1 MAQFSLELCFRVAF
15 LAVLLPLTL
24 GACVDLDLGMGRGAI
39 PNSNITASS
48 IQSAST
54 PAKHGRL
61 NYASGSSWCAKTS
74 ERNPYLQID
83 LQTLHIVCAVST
95 QGNSQ
100 ADQWVKT
107 YKLQLSTDG
116 TNWTDYKELGQ
127 VKVLEGNM
135 DRNSAVKHVLYG
147 VLTRYVRFV
156 SQTQQGVACMRTE
169 VFGVKQKPTCD
180 SRAIG
185 LADGGRIP
193 DDSFFASSIYKSIYA
208 AKYGRLNGTGA
219 WAPKTTADPQDYL
232 QIDLLNEYVI
242 CAVATQGN
250 PPSQSPNAQEWTTE
264 YKLRFSLSGTT
275 FSPYNETKIEKVFT
289 GNSGKT
295 DTRKNSL
302 KEFASAK
309 FIHFLPTSYHNFK
322 VLRVEAYGIL
332 LSKVPSRPPTAF
344 NLTASS
350 STSITAS
357 WQLPPVFA
365 RHGTII
371 GFKLF
376 YKKKGSDKP
385 ARNLTIRGELTL
397 SKNVTGLDEYTEYEF
412 QVLAYSSDGDGP
424 NSSVEVERTME
435 DVPSQAPSNFTVTA
449 STSSIVTTY
458 WQLPPVDSRNGLI
471 IGFKLFY
478 KNKTVLGSATMLP
491 IIDGATHHKMVT
503 GLDKHTEYEFQVL
516 AYTSV
521 GDGPKSSPVMVRTM
535 KDGGCVEFYLGM
547 ENRTIPDNK
556 VAASSEQSANT
567 PSKNGRLHYTSGSS
581 WCARASE
588 RNPYLQIDLRALH
601 IICAVST
608 QGNSKADQ
616 WVKTYKLQ
624 LSTDGTT
631 WTDYKEL
638 GQVKVLEGNKDRNS
652 AVKHVL
658 YGVLTRYV
666 RFLPKTHQGGV
677 CMRTEVFGVKQKP
690 TCDSRAIGLADGGR
704 IPDDSFFASSIY
716 KSIYAAKY
724 GRLNGTG
731 AWAPKTTADPQDY
744 LQIDLLNEYVIC
756 AVATQGNPPSQS
768 PNAQEWTTE
777 YKLRFSLNGTTF
789 FPYIETK
796 IDKVFTGNSGKTDK
810 RKNSL
815 KEFASAKFIRF
826 LPTSYHGFKVLRVEA
841 YGILLTKVPSRPPT
855 AFNLTASSSTSVK
868 ATWQLPPVFARHGAI
883 VGFKLFYKKKGS
895 DEPARNLTIRG
906 ELTLDKDVTGLDE
919 YTEYEFQVLAYS
931 SDGDGPNS
939 SVEVERTM
947 EDAPSRP
954 PSNFR
959 INGTSS
965 TSVTASWQLPP
976 KNYRNGIIRGF
987 KLFYKKKASS
997 GSGTILSINSE
1008 AVLDKVVTGL
1018 DIYTEYEF
1026 QVLAF
1031 TSAGDGVNSSL
1042 VVERTGEDVP
1052 SRPPDG
1058 FTLNVTS
1065 SISIIAS
1072 WQLPP
1077 KNSRNGIIR
1086 GFKLYYKKKG
1096 SSGAGRMQSINNQ
1109 ATHNKVVTGLEKY
1122 TEYEFQVLAFT
1133 SVGDGPKS
1141 SVKISRTKEDA
1152 PSRAPT
1158 NFSAA
1163 ASSST
1168 SITASWL
1175 SPPENFRHGI
1185 VKGFKLFYKMRG
1197 SSKSAKFV
1205 NISGGDT
1212 LSTIV
1217 TSLHK
1222 YTEYELQVSA
1232 YTSVGDGPKSH
1243 VEVVRTEED
1252 APNAP
1257 TSFSYTDVP
1266 PGKSHGPRITLTW
1279 RKPEKPNGVIRSY
1292 TLFYSH
1298 SGDTLNEISGIGA
1311 QNYTLDVLG
1320 GVSYRFHIR
1329 AVTIKPGQNMTE
1341 TVTSKEYEPSFGPD
1355 SVSSSQVQENKRAF
1369 NISWAPLP
1377 REKSNGKVILYEAEA
1392 IILEKENVRK
1402 GSVVNSP
1409 SANTSATFVVLS
1421 DFELCS
1427 KYDVAVR
1434 AYTAAG
1440 PGPYGEPSRLETSR
1454 PEPPG
1459 DISATDT
1466 GTTQVTLTWKQTDK
1480 KEKIVYTVKYSGTK
1494 SYNKTFKDNGKS
1506 LERIN
1511 TTSQT
1516 VKELIPGTT
1525 YKFEVS
1531 GSSVCG
1537 VSGSRRVTVTTEVKA
1552 PEAPF
1557 PHNVSNVEVSK
1568 TSADIYLWPVE
1579 QKYGPISAYQIIVL
1593 KVVNGVEELPD
1604 SYDSQLKAAS
1614 DARKDDVNFY
1624 IAAEIKNVQVHVKP
1638 WKFTVGNGKKTENYV
1653 NEKLEKGEKYTVYER
1668 ALTDTTKVV
1677 LKGEVSR
1684 VAKIVITSINAGG
1697 GKKEKSS
1704 GSPAAAVAVPVVL
1717 LLLLIPGVVVA
1728 VFLYRR
1734 RRQSRSKSASE
1745 RRSVQL
1751 DDLKS
1756 GSQDLT
1762 SSTSNL
1768 VYQNI
1773 GDIRRTIKGAEQ
1785 QPVSEEKEAIYSEAD
1800 DGKPKPIPVAEFVN
1814 YFKHKSKNGA
1824 IVLREEFKYLPG
1836 GMQFSWEIGKSNR
1849 GKNRYGNIVSYDHSR
1864 VLLEEIEGD
1873 TNSSYI
1879 NASYIPTYD
1888 EVSMTYIA
1896 TQGPTSS
1903 TIADFWRMVW
1913 QENISTVVMLTNLV
1927 ELGKGK
1933 CDQYWPDDTFRFGA
1947 ITVTLHKTETFADY
1961 VIRSLIVTK
1970 DAENRNVQQFHYVTW
1985 PDKGVPHHS
1994 TALLGFRQKIHA
2006 RHLATGGPLLVHC
2019 SAGVGRTGTYIA
2031 IDAMLESA
2039 EKIKTVFIQNYV
2051 QVMRKSR
2058 PHMIQKDDQY
2068 VFLHQAVM
2076 EALVCGNTEIVPQD
2090 LRITMNKLTMVHKSS
2105 KKTGYEQEFKRLELV
2120 TDAEASQEE
2129 AKQAFMPANVVK
2141 NRFPNVVPLD
2151 SARVLLQASSQDKS
2165 YINAS
2170 FVDDYK
2176 QRNAYILTQAPLD
2189 NTILDLWQ
2197 MISQYDIGTVVM
2209 LNNLKEGKQNYPQ
2222 YWPSKESA
2230 KYGEVTVQLLS
2241 QETSNNITTRRFSVE
2256 NAAVRFACFRIFRSS
2271 FI

>member
-1 MAQFSLELCFRVAF
+1 
-15 LAVLLPLTL
+15 
-24 GACVDLDLGMGRGAI
+24 
-39 PNSNITASS
+39 
-48 IQSAST
+48 
-54 PAKHGRL
+54 
-61 NYASGSSWCAKTS
+61 
-74 ERNPYLQID
+74 
-83 LQTLHIVCAVST
+83 
-95 QGNSQ
+95 
-100 ADQWVKT
+100 
-107 YKLQLSTDG
+107 
-116 TNWTDYKELGQ
+116 
-127 VKVLEGNM
+127 
-135 DRNSAVKHVLYG
+135 
-147 VLTRYVRFV
+147 
-156 SQTQQGVACMRTE
+156 
-169 VFGVKQKPTCD
+169 
-180 SRAIG
+180 
-185 LADGGRIP
+185 
-193 DDSFFASSIYKSIYA
+193 
-208 AKYGRLNGTGA
+208 
-219 WAPKTTADPQDYL
+219 
-232 QIDLLNEYVI
+232 
-242 CAVATQGN
+242 
-250 PPSQSPNAQEWTTE
+250 
-264 YKLRFSLSGTT
+264 
-275 FSPYNETKIEKVFT
+275 
-289 GNSGKT
+289 
-295 DTRKNSL
+295 
-302 KEFASAK
+302 
-309 FIHFLPTSYHNFK
+309 
-322 VLRVEAYGIL
+322 
-332 LSKVPSRPPTAF
+332 
-344 NLTASS
+344 
-350 STSITAS
+350 
-357 WQLPPVFA
+357 
-365 RHGTII
+365 
-371 GFKLF
+371 
-376 YKKKGSDKP
+376 
-385 ARNLTIRGELTL
+385 
-397 SKNVTGLDEYTEYEF
+397 
-412 QVLAYSSDGDGP
+412 
-424 NSSVEVERTME
+424 
-435 DVPSQAPSNFTVTA
+435 
-449 STSSIVTTY
+449 
-458 WQLPPVDSRNGLI
+458 
-471 IGFKLFY
+471 
-478 KNKTVLGSATMLP
+478 
-491 IIDGATHHKMVT
+491 
-503 GLDKHTEYEFQVL
+503 
-516 AYTSV
+516 
-521 GDGPKSSPVMVRTM
+521 
-535 KDGGCVEFYLGM
+535 
-547 ENRTIPDNK
+547 
-556 VAASSEQSANT
+556 
-567 PSKNGRLHYTSGSS
+567 
-581 WCARASE
+581 
-588 RNPYLQIDLRALH
+588 
-601 IICAVST
+601 
-608 QGNSKADQ
+608 
-616 WVKTYKLQ
+616 
-624 LSTDGTT
+624 
-631 WTDYKEL
+631 
-638 GQVKVLEGNKDRNS
+638 
-652 AVKHVL
+652 
-658 YGVLTRYV
+658 
-666 RFLPKTHQGGV
+666 
-677 CMRTEVFGVKQKP
+677 
-690 TCDSRAIGLADGGR
+690 
-704 IPDDSFFASSIY
+704 
-716 KSIYAAKY
+716 
-724 GRLNGTG
+724 
-731 AWAPKTTADPQDY
+731 
-744 LQIDLLNEYVIC
+744 
-756 AVATQGNPPSQS
+756 
-768 PNAQEWTTE
+768 
-777 YKLRFSLNGTTF
+777 
-789 FPYIETK
+789 
-796 IDKVFTGNSGKTDK
+796 
-810 RKNSL
+810 
-815 KEFASAKFIRF
+815 
-826 LPTSYHGFKVLRVEA
+826 
-841 YGILLTKVPSRPPT
+841 
-855 AFNLTASSSTSVK
+855 
-868 ATWQLPPVFARHGAI
+868 
-883 VGFKLFYKKKGS
+883 
-895 DEPARNLTIRG
+895 
-906 ELTLDKDVTGLDE
+906 
-919 YTEYEFQVLAYS
+919 
-931 SDGDGPNS
+931 
-939 SVEVERTM
+939 
-947 EDAPSRP
+947 
-954 PSNFR
+954 
-959 INGTSS
+959 
-965 TSVTASWQLPP
+965 
-976 KNYRNGIIRGF
+976 
-987 KLFYKKKASS
+987 
-997 GSGTILSINSE
+997 
-1008 AVLDKVVTGL
+1008 
-1018 DIYTEYEF
+1018 
-1026 QVLAF
+1026 
-1031 TSAGDGVNSSL
+1031 
-1042 VVERTGEDVP
+1042 
-1052 SRPPDG
+1052 
-1058 FTLNVTS
+1058 
-1065 SISIIAS
+1065 
-1072 WQLPP
+1072 
-1077 KNSRNGIIR
+1077 
-1086 GFKLYYKKKG
+1086 
-1096 SSGAGRMQSINNQ
+1096 
-1109 ATHNKVVTGLEKY
+1109 
-1122 TEYEFQVLAFT
+1122 
-1133 SVGDGPKS
+1133 
-1141 SVKISRTKEDA
+1141 
-1152 PSRAPT
+1152 
-1158 NFSAA
+1158 
-1163 ASSST
+1163 
-1168 SITASWL
+1168 
-1175 SPPENFRHGI
+1175 
-1185 VKGFKLFYKMRG
+1185 MRG

-1320 GVSYRFHIR
+1320 GEVFIPL
-1329 AVTIKPGQNMTE
+1329 T
-1341 TVTSKEYEPSFGPD
+1341 EPSFGPD

-1480 KEKIVYTVKYSGTK
+1480 KEKIVYTMIEIAGWVDDERAVSNITKKRLHVKRPKLPIEDNFLPKLGLSYGDITHYRQMIRDVRIIDFDIIEHVIIRLIYKLVVKYSGTK

-2209 LNNLKEGKQNYPQ
+2209 LNNLKEGKQGSTLTFQPTSQVAGDILVGLPAKLAGGNRNPQ
-2222 YWPSKESA
+2222 A
-2230 KYGEVTVQLLS
+2230 KTEFLLG
-2241 QETSNNITTRRFSVE
+2241 
-2256 NAAVRFACFRIFRSS
+2256 CG
-2271 FI
+2271 